1 MAPRSTSDLD
11 GEDDSPLDKTQMAAI
26 WFNQLTQGI
35 YITLP
40 YTLAVYMVRHFEGE
54 SGTEESIGRNTGL
67 LAATA
72 SAAQCMTSFLWGAI
86 SDYTGR
92 KPVLMV
98 GNISACLSILALGL
112 APNYNVAILSRFI
125 GGLFTSSTGV
135 AVKTIIAESCDATNQ
150 AKAMGYMTAGWGV
163 GTIAGPT
170 IGGFLA
176 NPCDGFASSWSA
188 CESGGWLQE
197 RPFLLPCLVSAVMA
211 FLAWMSN
218 LFMMSETHP
227 RFTSKYTKLADSDID
242 PSSPGPKALA
252 AQTSGPQELQMS
264 SLQHHKGQKQSPK
277 QQQHVQIAETDS
289 AESSNFDSE
298 QQQQQSGSPG
308 QSSRKYVQ
316 FATSQS
322 ATQESQLQLTVS
334 SSSSSSS
341 GILAVR
347 SASLPLDT
355 QQGIQED
362 ESGSQHTPRFAQRA
376 QRAPSFELVL
386 PDAGMESDIGA
397 FPASLEVA
405 AEKVSR
411 HSRPCQAASPMLQIS
426 PSDLSP
432 RNSSSAILD
441 TVSEV
446 ESEAEHLLPNRD
458 QRSSQDSSEYG
469 RDHVVNI
476 DLAEDAAKPW
486 YKQNIVTVCL
496 AGGGLITLFMNYLDE
511 LAPIFASAKP
521 AAGGLG
527 MPEHQFAWPLT
538 FGGLV
543 LMLYSLL
550 LYPKNQKRWG
560 YRKCCK
566 MGLLLSIPSSLILP
580 FAHTF
585 VQTPWATQACMFV
598 GIAVRSIAKIMALS
612 SSTIIINTVAPMKQI
627 GSVNGASQTLN
638 ALARAIGPFIAGIV
652 WGLCAD
658 SGVPGKQYI
667 PFLGSIVG
675 VVATDILYMYIVL
688 PS

>member
-1 MAPRSTSDLD
+1 
-11 GEDDSPLDKTQMAAI
+11 
-26 WFNQLTQGI
+26 
-35 YITLP
+35 
-40 YTLAVYMVRHFEGE
+40 
-54 SGTEESIGRNTGL
+54 
-67 LAATA
+67 
-72 SAAQCMTSFLWGAI
+72 
-86 SDYTGR
+86 
-92 KPVLMV
+92 
-98 GNISACLSILALGL
+98 
-112 APNYNVAILSRFI
+112 
-125 GGLFTSSTGV
+125 
-135 AVKTIIAESCDATNQ
+135 
-150 AKAMGYMTAGWGV
+150 MGYMTAGWGV

-176 NPCDGFASSWSA
+176 NPCDGFASRWSA
-188 CESGGWLQE
+188 CESGGWLQD

-227 RFTSKYTKLADSDID
+227 RFTSKYTKLAESDVD
-242 PSSPGPKALA
+242 PSSPGPRALV
-252 AQTSGPQELQMS
+252 AQTSDLQELQMS
-264 SLQHHKGQKQSPK
+264 SLQHPTGQKQSPK
-277 QQQHVQIAETDS
+277 KHQHAQIAETDS
-289 AESSNFDSE
+289 AQSSSPDSG
-298 QQQQQSGSPG
+298 QQQQQQQCGSPG

-347 SASLPLDT
+347 SASLPLDI
-355 QQGIQED
+355 QQGISED
-362 ESGSQHTPRFAQRA
+362 ESGAQHTPRPAQRA

-397 FPASLEVA
+397 FPASLEAA

-411 HSRPCQAASPMLQIS
+411 HGRPCPAVSPMLQIS

-432 RNSSSAILD
+432 RNSSTTVLD

-446 ESEAEHLLPNRD
+446 APEAEHLLPDRD
-458 QRSSQDSSEYG
+458 QRSSQDSTEYG
-469 RDHVVNI
+469 QDHVVDI
-476 DLAEDAAKPW
+476 DLAEEAAKPW
-486 YKQNIVTVCL
+486 YKQSIVTVCL

-550 LYPKNQKRWG
+550 LYPRNQKRWG

-566 MGLLLSIPSSLILP
+566 MGLLLSIPSSLVLP

-585 VQTPWATQACMFV
+585 VQIPWATQACMFV

>member
-1 MAPRSTSDLD
+1 
-11 GEDDSPLDKTQMAAI
+11 
-26 WFNQLTQGI
+26 
-35 YITLP
+35 
-40 YTLAVYMVRHFEGE
+40 
-54 SGTEESIGRNTGL
+54 
-67 LAATA
+67 
-72 SAAQCMTSFLWGAI
+72 
-86 SDYTGR
+86 
-92 KPVLMV
+92 
-98 GNISACLSILALGL
+98 
-112 APNYNVAILSRFI
+112 
-125 GGLFTSSTGV
+125 
-135 AVKTIIAESCDATNQ
+135 
-150 AKAMGYMTAGWGV
+150 
-163 GTIAGPT
+163 
-170 IGGFLA
+170 
-176 NPCDGFASSWSA
+176 
-188 CESGGWLQE
+188 
-197 RPFLLPCLVSAVMA
+197 MA

-227 RFTSKYTKLADSDID
+227 RFTSKYTKLAESDVDS
-242 PSSPGPKALA
+242 SSLGPKALA

-264 SLQHHKGQKQSPK
+264 SLQHHKGQQQLPK
-277 QQQHVQIAETDS
+277 QQQHAQIAETDS
-289 AESSNFDSE
+289 AESSSSDSE
-298 QQQQQSGSPG
+298 QQQQGGSPG

-347 SASLPLDT
+347 SASLPLDM
-355 QQGIQED
+355 QQGIPED
-362 ESGSQHTPRFAQRA
+362 EFGAQHTPRPAQRA
-376 QRAPSFELVL
+376 QRAQSFELVL

-397 FPASLEVA
+397 FPASLEAA

-411 HSRPCQAASPMLQIS
+411 HGRPCPAASPMLQMS
-426 PSDLSP
+426 PSDLSL
-432 RNSSSAILD
+432 RNSSTTILD

-446 ESEAEHLLPNRD
+446 ESEAEHLLPDRD
-458 QRSSQDSSEYG
+458 QRSSQDSTEFG
-469 RDHVVNI
+469 QDHVVDI
-476 DLAEDAAKPW
+476 DLAEDTAKPW

-527 MPEHQFAWPLT
+527 MPEHEFAWPLT

-550 LYPKNQKRWG
+550 LYPKNQKQWG

-585 VQTPWATQACMFV
+585 VQIPWATQACMFV

-658 SGVPGKQYI
+658 SGISGKQYI

>member
-1 MAPRSTSDLD
+1 
-11 GEDDSPLDKTQMAAI
+11 
-26 WFNQLTQGI
+26 
-35 YITLP
+35 
-40 YTLAVYMVRHFEGE
+40 
-54 SGTEESIGRNTGL
+54 
-67 LAATA
+67 
-72 SAAQCMTSFLWGAI
+72 
-86 SDYTGR
+86 
-92 KPVLMV
+92 
-98 GNISACLSILALGL
+98 
-112 APNYNVAILSRFI
+112 
-125 GGLFTSSTGV
+125 
-135 AVKTIIAESCDATNQ
+135 
-150 AKAMGYMTAGWGV
+150 
-163 GTIAGPT
+163 
-170 IGGFLA
+170 
-176 NPCDGFASSWSA
+176 
-188 CESGGWLQE
+188 
-197 RPFLLPCLVSAVMA
+197 MA

-227 RFTSKYTKLADSDID
+227 RFTSKYTKLAERDVDS
-242 PSSPGPKALA
+242 SSPGPKALA

-264 SLQHHKGQKQSPK
+264 SLQHHNGQKQSPK
-277 QQQHVQIAETDS
+277 KQQHAQIAETES
-289 AESSNFDSE
+289 AESLSFDSE
-298 QQQQQSGSPG
+298 QQQQQQQQQGGSPG
-308 QSSRKYVQ
+308 QSSRKHDQ
-316 FATSQS
+316 FATSRS
-322 ATQESQLQLTVS
+322 ATHESQLQLTVS
-334 SSSSSSS
+334 SSSSCSS

-347 SASLPLDT
+347 SASMPLDM
-355 QQGIQED
+355 QQGIPED
-362 ESGSQHTPRFAQRA
+362 ESGAQHAPRPA

-397 FPASLEVA
+397 FPASLEAA

-411 HSRPCQAASPMLQIS
+411 HGRPCPAASPMLQIS

-432 RNSSSAILD
+432 RNSSTTILD

-446 ESEAEHLLPNRD
+446 ESEVEHLLPDRD
-458 QRSSQDSSEYG
+458 QRSSQDGTEYG
-469 RDHVVNI
+469 QEYVVDI

-486 YKQNIVTVCL
+486 YKQNIVTICL

-560 YRKCCK
+560 YKKCCK

-585 VQTPWATQACMFV
+585 VQIAWATQACMFV
-598 GIAVRSIAKIMALS
+598 GIAVRSIAKIMALA

-638 ALARAIGPFIAGIV
+638 ALARATGPFIAGIV

-658 SGVPGKQYI
+658 SGIPGKQYI

-675 VVATDILYMYIVL
+675 LVATDILYMYIVL

>member
-1 MAPRSTSDLD
+1 
-11 GEDDSPLDKTQMAAI
+11 
-26 WFNQLTQGI
+26 
-35 YITLP
+35 
-40 YTLAVYMVRHFEGE
+40 
-54 SGTEESIGRNTGL
+54 
-67 LAATA
+67 
-72 SAAQCMTSFLWGAI
+72 
-86 SDYTGR
+86 
-92 KPVLMV
+92 
-98 GNISACLSILALGL
+98 
-112 APNYNVAILSRFI
+112 
-125 GGLFTSSTGV
+125 
-135 AVKTIIAESCDATNQ
+135 
-150 AKAMGYMTAGWGV
+150 
-163 GTIAGPT
+163 
-170 IGGFLA
+170 
-176 NPCDGFASSWSA
+176 
-188 CESGGWLQE
+188 
-197 RPFLLPCLVSAVMA
+197 
-211 FLAWMSN
+211 
-218 LFMMSETHP
+218 MMSETHP
-227 RFTSKYTKLADSDID
+227 RFTSKYTKLAESDVDS
-242 PSSPGPKALA
+242 SSLGPKALA

-264 SLQHHKGQKQSPK
+264 SLQHHKGQQQLPK
-277 QQQHVQIAETDS
+277 QQQHAQIAETDS
-289 AESSNFDSE
+289 AESSSSDSE
-298 QQQQQSGSPG
+298 QQQQGGSPG

-341 GILAVR
+341 SGILAVR
-347 SASLPLDT
+347 SASLPLDM
-355 QQGIQED
+355 QQGIPED
-362 ESGSQHTPRFAQRA
+362 EFGAQHTPRPAQRA
-376 QRAPSFELVL
+376 QRAQSFELVL

-397 FPASLEVA
+397 FPASLEAA

-411 HSRPCQAASPMLQIS
+411 HGRPCPAASPMLQMS
-426 PSDLSP
+426 PSDLSL
-432 RNSSSAILD
+432 RNSSTTILD

-446 ESEAEHLLPNRD
+446 ESEAEHLLPDRD
-458 QRSSQDSSEYG
+458 QRSSQDSTEFG
-469 RDHVVNI
+469 QDHVVDI
-476 DLAEDAAKPW
+476 DLAEDTAKPW

-550 LYPKNQKRWG
+550 LYPKNQKQWG

-585 VQTPWATQACMFV
+585 VQIPWATQACMFV

-658 SGVPGKQYI
+658 SGISGKQYI

>member
-1 MAPRSTSDLD
+1 
-11 GEDDSPLDKTQMAAI
+11 
-26 WFNQLTQGI
+26 
-35 YITLP
+35 
-40 YTLAVYMVRHFEGE
+40 
-54 SGTEESIGRNTGL
+54 
-67 LAATA
+67 
-72 SAAQCMTSFLWGAI
+72 
-86 SDYTGR
+86 
-92 KPVLMV
+92 
-98 GNISACLSILALGL
+98 
-112 APNYNVAILSRFI
+112 
-125 GGLFTSSTGV
+125 
-135 AVKTIIAESCDATNQ
+135 
-150 AKAMGYMTAGWGV
+150 
-163 GTIAGPT
+163 
-170 IGGFLA
+170 
-176 NPCDGFASSWSA
+176 
-188 CESGGWLQE
+188 
-197 RPFLLPCLVSAVMA
+197 MA

-227 RFTSKYTKLADSDID
+227 RFTSKYTKLAERDVDS
-242 PSSPGPKALA
+242 SSPGPKALA

-264 SLQHHKGQKQSPK
+264 SLQHHNGQKQSPK
-277 QQQHVQIAETDS
+277 KQQHAQIAETES
-289 AESSNFDSE
+289 AESLSFDSE
-298 QQQQQSGSPG
+298 QQQQQQQQQGGSPG
-308 QSSRKYVQ
+308 QSSRKHDQ
-316 FATSQS
+316 FATSRS
-322 ATQESQLQLTVS
+322 ATHESQLQLTVS
-334 SSSSSSS
+334 SSSSCSS

-347 SASLPLDT
+347 SASMPLDM
-355 QQGIQED
+355 QQGIPED
-362 ESGSQHTPRFAQRA
+362 ESGAQHAPRPAQRA

-397 FPASLEVA
+397 FPASLEAA

-411 HSRPCQAASPMLQIS
+411 HGRPCPAASPMLQIS

-432 RNSSSAILD
+432 RNSSTTILD

-446 ESEAEHLLPNRD
+446 ESEVEHLLPDRD
-458 QRSSQDSSEYG
+458 QRSSQDGTEYG
-469 RDHVVNI
+469 QEYVVDI

-486 YKQNIVTVCL
+486 YKQNIVTICL

-560 YRKCCK
+560 YEKCCK

-585 VQTPWATQACMFV
+585 VQIAWATQACMFV
-598 GIAVRSIAKIMALS
+598 GIAVRSIAKIMALA

-658 SGVPGKQYI
+658 SGIPGKQYI

-675 VVATDILYMYIVL
+675 LVATDILYMYIVL